1 MSLSLL
7 DCCVLVL
14 SAISQAEQ
22 NCVTVPPKE
31 AQDSEKVEDLSPL
44 AMWETEVQTY
54 ELLKGEAGLG
64 FSILDY
70 QACG

>member
-1 MSLSLL
+1 M
-7 DCCVLVL
+7 
-14 SAISQAEQ
+14 
-22 NCVTVPPKE
+22 TVPSKE
-31 AQDSEKVEDLSPL
+31 AQDSGKAEDLSPL

-54 ELLKGEAGLG
+54 ELQKGEAGLG

>member
-1 MSLSLL
+1 M
-7 DCCVLVL
+7 
-14 SAISQAEQ
+14 
-22 NCVTVPPKE
+22 TVPPKE

-70 QACG
+70 QVCG